1 MLSKNIKHLRKKLGL
16 TQAKLAESIG
26 KPRAWVAKV
35 ETNRIRIYADDLV
48 LLSQALGV
56 SEADLLRS
64 DLSQPPCDDAA

>member
-1 MLSKNIKHLRKKLGL
+1 MLSKNIKHLRKKRGL
-16 TQAKLAESIG
+16 TQANLADRIG
-26 KPRAWVAKV
+26 KPRAWLAKI

-64 DLSQPPCDDAA
+64 DLSQAPCNDAA